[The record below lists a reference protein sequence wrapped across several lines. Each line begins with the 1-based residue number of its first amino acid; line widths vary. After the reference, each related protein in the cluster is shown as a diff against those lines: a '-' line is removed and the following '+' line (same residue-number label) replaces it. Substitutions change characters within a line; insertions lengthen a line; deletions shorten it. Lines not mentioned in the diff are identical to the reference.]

1 MSQKSAR
8 QGSLAPAPDHEQA
21 QELLERRRDP
31 ARVMALTD
39 GIFAIIMTLLVL
51 DIHVPQ
57 LSAGESLTKSAFLG
71 EVWPNVVVF
80 AISFVLTGLY
90 WVAHRDMFNLV
101 RGVDRGL
108 VWLNILFMLPVA
120 LVPAAAVL
128 LGAYSHDQLALRI
141 YGLLFVLIALM
152 RLALWYYIGTRRHLL
167 IEHVDRR
174 TLLTGAFT
182 SIALILA
189 YLIAIL
195 VAGFA
200 PYLSLGIYAGVP
212 VLYFIGITL
221 LRRLA
226 PKGSPERDFT

>member
-8 QGSLAPAPDHEQA
+8 QRSLAPAPDHEQA

-31 ARVMALTD
+31 GRVMALTD

-51 DIHVPQ
+51 DIQVPK
-57 LSAGESLTKSAFLG
+57 LAAGESLKTAFLLD
-71 EVWPNVVVF
+71 VWPNVVVF
-80 AISFVLTGLY
+80 VISFVLTGLY

-120 LVPAAAVL
+120 LVPAAAAL

-212 VLYFIGITL
+212 ALYFIGITL

>member
-21 QELLERRRDP
+21 KELLERRRDP
-31 ARVMALTD
+31 GRVMALTD

-51 DIHVPQ
+51 DIQVPK
-57 LSAGESLTKSAFLG
+57 LAADELLRTAFLLD
-71 EVWPNVVVF
+71 VWPNVVVF
-80 AISFVLTGLY
+80 VISFVLTGMY

-120 LVPAAAVL
+120 LVPAAAAL
-128 LGAYSHDQLALRI
+128 LGAYSHNQLALSI

-182 SIALILA
+182 SIALIVV

-195 VAGFA
+195 VAGVA

-212 VLYFIGITL
+212 ALYFIGITL

>member
-8 QGSLAPAPDHEQA
+8 QRSLAPAPDHEQA

-31 ARVMALTD
+31 GRVMALTD

-57 LSAGESLTKSAFLG
+57 LSANESLSSAFLKD
-71 EVWPNVVVF
+71 VWPNVVVF
-80 AISFVLTGLY
+80 VISFVLTGLY

-120 LVPAAAVL
+120 LVPAAAAL